1 LKISKIHGNKRGDK
15 MNTYLVFKNGIAIC
29 RVCATNPYE
38 ALTIIKQIKGK
49 GRYTL
54 KENY

>member
-1 LKISKIHGNKRGDK
+1 

-38 ALTIIKQIKGK
+38 ALRIIKQIKGK